1 MNIRILFFTFTLFFS
16 FTQSKAQDT
25 TGIIKNRLYPVII
38 SANAIYAGSLIYL
51 SNVWYK
57 KDDRTSF
64 HFYNDLPQW
73 KQMDKIGHFTTS
85 FVESEAITRTLIWCG
100 VTDKQAHILGFAG
113 GIIYQTPIEIFDGFE
128 KEYGASLYDVGANL
142 LGSTLSLS
150 QYLLWQENR
159 IKAKFS
165 FHTTNF
171 ADLRPE
177 ILGSSLNEQI
187 LKDYNGQT
195 YWLAFNL
202 YSFAKHSGIP
212 KWINISLGYS
222 ASQMLYSRDHENQE
236 IGYTPYRQ
244 VFLSFDIDFDHVP
257 IKSKLLKT
265 LLYPLN
271 IIHIPFPALEYSRHK
286 LRFHPIYF

>member
-1 MNIRILFFTFTLFFS
+1 MNTKKLFFTLTLFLFII
-16 FTQSKAQDT
+16 QGYAQDSSK
-25 TGIIKNRLYPVII
+25 IVKNRLYPVVIG
-38 SANAIYAGSLIYL
+38 SNAIYVGSLIYL
-51 SNVWYK
+51 SSVWYK
-57 KDDRTSF
+57 KDDHTSF

-85 FVESEAITRTLIWCG
+85 FVESEAIARTLVWCG
-100 VTDKQAHILGFAG
+100 VPDRKAHILGFAG

-128 KEYGASLYDVGANL
+128 KEYGASIYDAGANI
-142 LGSTLSLS
+142 LGSALSLS

-165 FHTTNF
+165 FHKTSF
-171 ADLRPE
+171 PDQRPD
-177 ILGSSLNEQI
+177 ILGKSLNEQI

-212 KWINISLGYS
+212 KWINFSVGYS
-222 ASQMLYSRDHENQE
+222 ANQMVFSRDHENRQA
-236 IGYTPYRQ
+236 GFTPYRQ
-244 VFLSFDIDFDHVP
+244 LFLSFDIDFDHVP

-271 IIHIPFPALEYSRHK
+271 IIHIPFPAIEFSK
-286 LRFHPIYF
+286 QIRFHPIYF